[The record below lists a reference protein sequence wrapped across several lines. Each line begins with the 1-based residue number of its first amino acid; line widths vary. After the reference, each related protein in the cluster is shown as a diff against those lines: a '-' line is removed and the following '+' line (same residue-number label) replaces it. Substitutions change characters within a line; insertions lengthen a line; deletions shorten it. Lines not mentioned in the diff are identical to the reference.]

1 VDWEARPWD
10 FLSLMVNY
18 LFLDAEVEATGEQM
32 PGRPRH
38 TVNARGSFEG
48 LYGDIYA
55 ELQYMSAIP
64 VTANGDVILGWRT
77 VVDLG
82 ARLNLLALPGLRG
95 LRAFDS
101 LSAGLDV
108 KNVGDVSVKDVR
120 GLPLPG
126 RGFFGTI
133 QATF

>member
-1 VDWEARPWD
+1 
-10 FLSLMVNY
+10 
-18 LFLDAEVEATGEQM
+18 M

-48 LYGDIYA
+48 RYGDIYA
-55 ELQYMSAIP
+55 ELQYMSEIP
-64 VTANGDVILGWRT
+64 VTASGDVILGWRT

-82 ARLNLLALPGLRG
+82 ARLNLLALPPLRQWQ
-95 LRAFDS
+95 AAQSFS
-101 LSAGLDV
+101 VGLDV
-108 KNVGDVSVKDVR
+108 KNVGDVSVKDLR

-133 QATF
+133 QASF